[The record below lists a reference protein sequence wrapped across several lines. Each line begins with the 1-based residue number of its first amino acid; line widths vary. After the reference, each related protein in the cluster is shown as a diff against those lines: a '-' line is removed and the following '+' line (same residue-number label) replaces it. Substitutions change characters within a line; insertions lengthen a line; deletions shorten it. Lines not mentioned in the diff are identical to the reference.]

1 MTMPPYRATEGTD
14 LSSPVVTAGF
24 THNEYA
30 TGQCDYILPTSQD
43 GDYLCC
49 GERIGH
55 EGDHRPM
62 AGYEGGSDQRRWH
75 RATPC
80 PCCGR
85 RDS

>member
-1 MTMPPYRATEGTD
+1 MPPYRATEGMD
-14 LSSPVVTAGF
+14 LSVPEGHTF
-24 THNEYA
+24 QHNEHA
-30 TGQCDYILPTSQD
+30 TNQCDYILLTNHD

-62 AGYEGGSDQRRWH
+62 AGYEGGIDQRCWS